1 MIGYLKIHSNWLW
14 LIGYSCFCHSKRCEK
29 GLVLILIESF
39 LNTVWV
45 EGCFGWDQASGYHKV
60 CLRSVEKCVVDKN
73 PLLLSRLSESGRNS
87 TLSQKYS
94 LGLAGRRHSTITL
107 ERKSTYIR
115 HSDIGHMSV
124 MMLTLCSPESLLV
137 MLMSPT
143 LSEASSVMSVG
154 EEVSAP
160 SLGDII
166 CSKSQS

>member
-1 MIGYLKIHSNWLW
+1 MIGYPNSFKLIVTEWFIHA
-14 LIGYSCFCHSKRCEK
+14 FEK
-29 GLVLILIESF
+29 VQKCLVLILIESF